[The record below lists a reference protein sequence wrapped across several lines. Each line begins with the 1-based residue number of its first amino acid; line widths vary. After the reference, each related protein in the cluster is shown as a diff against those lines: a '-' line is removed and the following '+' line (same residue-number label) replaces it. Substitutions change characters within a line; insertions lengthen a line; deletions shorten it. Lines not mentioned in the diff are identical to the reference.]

1 MSAPGD
7 ISTASRL
14 AVAALS
20 GYRVLDLLR
29 STAIRDPIPSED
41 FEEAIYLTQ
50 QPWAARHPD
59 HVFRMASKK
68 LQSNLKTSGSPLFL
82 QCLAD
87 EFLVV
92 RHGKIHVK
100 LEKFGLWQ
108 QRVVSRISGQPIEA
122 YRLHHA
128 LRQGENV
135 PMPGGRISPLLRPWD
150 SAVEDYVRR
159 EGVHETH
166 LHLNGSTHAEN
177 CWLLALKNIRYE
189 VDAVS
194 KKFEGAKNKKDRE
207 GLRFRELILQID
219 PAMSPKKLYI
229 QLELA
234 KSLRDWLK
242 GAFTDRFNFAVLS
255 LDDIGPLRYVDDW
268 RHCPSGWGRPL
279 VDDKVGDEVRWMS
292 GVLSFI
298 EDNPGHWID
307 RLFMIYLL
315 LQNQY
320 YQMLVQGEAQY
331 GFDQFQRFTYAPFRW
346 TSEEVYDHRMNLMH
360 GECQDWSRTAKLE
373 GRFSPKDE
381 VDKNEALFVSILGS
395 YCRYLTGKSGFM
407 SSGLVT
413 KEGVGE
419 SLSVILKKLNDLGIP
434 LIKQGRRVHHLG
446 LVAHFIKARWDGE
459 GPYRHHAL
467 RKRLSL
473 QAEVL
478 GETLKRWPGL
488 RHWVRGIDA
497 ASNELDASAEVFAVC
512 YRACQRAGLTRRT
525 YHAGEDFI
533 HLISGI
539 RAMLDAIELLDLRD
553 GDRIGHG
560 TAMGIHPELWLARSP
575 STMLVSQGD
584 WLLDLLA
591 AWRLLRDFPEHFVC
605 AQYIQRELAAG
616 ASRVFSREISAQTFE
631 ATMGCRH
638 LDPEL
643 VRKVLQHRGQLPPDA
658 LLEWHSTSGV
668 PPYSVSSLERFE
680 IQLVEDM
687 RVKNP
692 HALLLYWTWHND
704 RDLRK
709 HTEAIIEVQS
719 DILGVS
725 ALIALQQALMQRMFD
740 RRVIVETL
748 PSSNVRISL
757 YENFSEHHALRWIKA
772 PAHAVKGDPE
782 VLVSLGSDDP
792 GIFASDLSGEL
803 YHLYAVLRQEGDS
816 DQQALARL
824 AQVNERGRQYA
835 FHPH

>member
-1 MSAPGD
+1 M
-7 ISTASRL
+7 L
-14 AVAALS
+14 
-20 GYRVLDLLR
+20 
-29 STAIRDPIPSED
+29 
-41 FEEAIYLTQ
+41 
-50 QPWAARHPD
+50 
-59 HVFRMASKK
+59 
-68 LQSNLKTSGSPLFL
+68 L

-92 RHGKIHVK
+92 RHGQIHVK
-100 LEKFGLWQ
+100 LDNFGLWQ

-128 LRQGENV
+128 LRQGKNV
-135 PMPGGRISPLLRPWD
+135 PIPGGRISPVLRPWD

-177 CWLLALKNIRYE
+177 CWLLALKNIDNE
-189 VDAVS
+189 VEALSD
-194 KKFEGAKNKKDRE
+194 KFEGAKTKKDRE
-207 GLRFRELILQID
+207 GLRFRELIRQID
-219 PAMSPKKLYI
+219 PAMGPIKLRN
-229 QLELA
+229 QLKLA

-242 GAFTDRFNFAVLS
+242 GAVTARFDFSVLPP
-255 LDDIGPLRYVDDW
+255 DDVRMPLYVDDW
-268 RHCPSGWGRPL
+268 RNSLLLSSWERPL

-292 GVLSFI
+292 AVLLWI
-298 EDNPGHWID
+298 EEHPGHWVE
-307 RLFMIYLL
+307 RFFMIYLL

-331 GFDQFQRFTYAPFRW
+331 GFDQFQRFTYAPFRGK
-346 TSEEVYDHRMNLMH
+346 SEEIYDHRMDLMH
-360 GECQDWSRTAKLE
+360 GECREWSRTAKLE
-373 GRFSPKDE
+373 GRFSPKND

-395 YCRYLTGKSGFM
+395 YCRYLTGKSSFVSNSPITNEGF
-407 SSGLVT
+407 
-413 KEGVGE
+413 GE
-419 SLSVILKKLNDLGIP
+419 SLSVILKKLNDLGMP

-446 LVAHFIKARWDGE
+446 LVAHFIKAHWDGE
-459 GPYRHHAL
+459 GTYRHYDL
-467 RKRLSL
+467 RKKLSL

-488 RHWVRGIDA
+488 CYWVRGIDA
-497 ASNELDASAEVFAVC
+497 ASNELDASAEVFTVC

-539 RAMLDAIELLDLRD
+539 RAMLDAMELLDLRD

-575 STMLVSQGD
+575 STMLIGQGD
-584 WLLDLLA
+584 WLLDMLA
-591 AWRLLRDFPEHFVC
+591 AWRLLRDLPEHFVC
-605 AQYIQRELAAG
+605 AQRLQRELAAG
-616 ASRVFSREISAQTFE
+616 ASRVFNREMSAQTFE
-631 ATMGCRH
+631 AVMGCRH
-638 LDPEL
+638 LDPKI
-643 VRKVLQHRGQLPPDA
+643 VRQVLQHLGLLPADS
-658 LLEWHSTSGV
+658 LQDRRSTSEV
-668 PPYSVSSLERFE
+668 LTYSVYSSERFE

-687 RVKNP
+687 MVNNP
-692 HALLLYWTWHND
+692 QALLLYWTWHND

-709 HTEAIIEVQS
+709 HTEAIIEVPS
-719 DILGVS
+719 DMLSVS
-725 ALIALQQALMQRMFD
+725 ALIALQQALMQQMFD

-824 AQVNERGRQYA
+824 AEVNERGRQYA
-835 FHPH
+835 FHAN